1 MIVLLADEAI
11 GDGFW
16 LNGRENE
23 MVGVGD
29 NDGSSFA
36 TIGGVNEFA
45 AIACL

>member
-16 LNGRENE
+16 LTGRENA

-29 NDGSSFA
+29 TAGPSFA